1 MEDILRH
8 IYQERASME
17 NSLGVLQIY
26 KKPHIPAITNNFDII
41 LLVIVYDIE
50 KEPTILKHYQFEDV
64 KIALQIVS
72 DQQVKEWLLL
82 GSNRKIVEWI
92 HVGKILFDKNDY
104 LFNLQNELKAF
115 PIYEREI
122 KTGIEF
128 AKLIRRYWMAKGF
141 FETEQFMDAFNHTI
155 HSLHHLARLAIIEKG
170 LHPELTVWNQVKQ
183 LDPEIYKL
191 YEELTTS
198 EEPIEKRLELLF
210 IASEFL
216 IHSRTFS
223 GTKHLK
229 KILKMQPD
237 WSMNEI
243 KSHPDLTYY
252 GTDLNLMIE
261 YLVNKEVIEP
271 LQVESKTPGLFH
283 TKYKMK

>member
-50 KEPTILKHYQFEDV
+50 KEPTILKHYRFEDL

-72 DQQVKEWLLL
+72 DQQLKEWLLL
-82 GSNRKIVEWI
+82 GTNRKIVEWV

-104 LFNLQNELKAF
+104 LSNLQNEFKDF
-115 PIYEREI
+115 PLYEREI

-141 FETEQFMDAFNHTI
+141 FETKQFMDAFNHTI

-191 YEELTTS
+191 YEELTKS

-216 IHSRTFS
+216 IYSRTSS
-223 GTKHLK
+223 GIKHLE
-229 KILKMQPD
+229 KILKMQSD

-243 KSHPDLTYY
+243 KSHPELIYY
-252 GTDLNLMIE
+252 GTDLNILIE
-261 YLVNKEVIEP
+261 YLVEKEVIE
-271 LQVESKTPGLFH
+271 LVQVESKTPRLFH
-283 TKYKMK
+283 IKYKMK